1 MLNTCARTARLAQV
15 CVVLGIM
22 SRSARISQCQQH
34 FAMSVACQSLT
45 RGLGAVEGFYAG
57 EVLLVGAKAIS
68 AVGQDIVPNSYVL
81 WIASDAGA
89 ATFSVTL
96 APG

>member
-1 MLNTCARTARLAQV
+1 M
-15 CVVLGIM
+15 
-22 SRSARISQCQQH
+22 SQCQQQ

-57 EVLLVGAKAIS
+57 EVQLVGAKAIS

-81 WIASDAGA
+81 WVASDAGA

-96 APG
+96 APGELHAMLSDSLTSCGIFALRVSCG